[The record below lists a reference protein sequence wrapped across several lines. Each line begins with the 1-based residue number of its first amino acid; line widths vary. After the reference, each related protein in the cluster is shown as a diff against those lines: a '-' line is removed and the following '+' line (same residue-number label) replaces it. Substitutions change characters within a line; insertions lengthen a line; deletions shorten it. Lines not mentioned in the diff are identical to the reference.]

1 MKGMSMKYGSTVFLK
16 VAVWMMG
23 LAVLAICGIL
33 IIPVIVNND
42 AGYYTPLLALM
53 CASAIPFSLT
63 LYQTLKLLGFVD
75 KNKAFSKLSINALNA
90 IKLYALVIAALYSL
104 SLPYIYY
111 AADRDDAPGVIVIAL
126 IVIFGSLVVAGFAA
140 VLQLLLKN
148 AIQIKKENDL
158 TV

>member
-1 MKGMSMKYGSTVFLK
+1 MKHASTLFLK
-16 VAVWMMG
+16 IAVWVIG

-33 IIPVIVNND
+33 IIPVIVNNE

-53 CASAIPFSLT
+53 CASAIPFFLA

-75 KNKAFSKLSINALNA
+75 KNKAFSKLSVGALNA
-90 IKLYALVIAALYSL
+90 IKLYALVIAALYCL
-104 SLPYIYY
+104 SLPYTYY

-126 IVIFGSLVVAGFAA
+126 IVIFGSLIVTGFAA
-140 VLQLLLKN
+140 VLQLLLSS
-148 AIQIKKENDL
+148 AIQMKKENDL

>member
-1 MKGMSMKYGSTVFLK
+1 MRHASTLFLK
-16 VAVWMMG
+16 VAVWIMG

-33 IIPVIVNND
+33 IIPVIVNNE

-53 CASAIPFSLT
+53 CVSAIPFWLA
-63 LYQTLKLLGFVD
+63 LNQTLKLLSFID
-75 KNKAFSKLSINALNA
+75 ENKAFSGLSVRALGA
-90 IKLYALVIAALYSL
+90 IKLYAIVIAALYSL
-104 SLPYIYY
+104 ALPYIYY
-111 AADRDDAPGVIVIAL
+111 AANRDDAPGVIVIAL
-126 IVIFGSLVVAGFAA
+126 VVIFGSLVVAGFAA